1 MNLMHLRTALRQ
13 AWLTYEYDFNVES
26 EDYGWSEDDAKH
38 LLEFFEN
45 TEAGRKLK
53 KRLTN
58 YVLRAATY
66 ALKQP
71 DVVRHAGIAE
81 GIQLG
86 IQAIEEHFYVSPIRN
101 SDNPMTEKEE
111 KSEPRRLS
119 QLR

>member
-1 MNLMHLRTALRQ
+1 MNLKHLQTALRQ
-13 AWLTYEYDFNVES
+13 AWLSYEYDFNVES
-26 EDYGWSEDDAKH
+26 EDAGWNEDDAKR
-38 LLEFFEN
+38 LLQFFEH
-45 TEAGRKLK
+45 TETGRKLK

-58 YVLRAATY
+58 YVLRSATY

-86 IQAIEEHFYVSPIRN
+86 IQAIEEHFFVSPIQN
-101 SDNPMTEKEE
+101 KNPLIKQELPA
-111 KSEPRRLS
+111 PRRLT

>member
-1 MNLMHLRTALRQ
+1 MNLKHLQTALRQ
-13 AWLTYEYDFNVES
+13 AWLYYEYDFNVES
-26 EDYGWSEDDAKH
+26 EDAGWDEDDAKR
-38 LLEFFEN
+38 LFGFLESP
-45 TEAGRKLK
+45 TGLKLK

-58 YVLRAATY
+58 YLLRSATY

-86 IQAIEEHFYVSPIRN
+86 IQALEEHVYVSPIR
-101 SDNPMTEKEE
+101 DKGNPMTKQEKN
-111 KSEPRRLS
+111 EPRRLS